1 MSDRAIA
8 KSYWRSIKRGTKT
21 FAQVPEEL
29 AAMVRELAQRD
40 LQDGVITQ
48 EDYLRWIGLELEE

>member
-21 FAQVPEEL
+21 FAQVPEGL

-40 LQDGVITQ
+40 LQDGVITP

>member
-1 MSDRAIA
+1 
-8 KSYWRSIKRGTKT
+8 
-21 FAQVPEEL
+21 
-29 AAMVRELAQRD
+29 MVRELAQRD

>member
-40 LQDGVITQ
+40 LEMGVIT
-48 EDYLRWIGLELEE
+48 EADYLRWIGFEEG

>member
-1 MSDRAIA
+1 MSNRAIA
-8 KSYWRSIKRGTKT
+8 KAYWRSIKRGTKT
-21 FAQVPEEL
+21 FAETPEEL

-48 EDYLRWIGLELEE
+48 EDYLRWIGLELGE